1 MLSGEKLQLHLEKLF
16 PINRS
21 LTGKGNLQTLQYL
34 KQIVPSLSIQFAK
47 SGKRAFDWKVPNEW
61 EVNWAYVEDSKGNR
75 IVDFELQNL
84 SLVSYSE
91 SFEGWV
97 TRDEL
102 LSHIHTTDKF
112 SDAIPY
118 VTSYYESYWGFCVSQ
133 NLFSQ
138 LNDEMYF
145 VNISTRK
152 FKGKMHYGE
161 IYIPGKSKSEILIST
176 YICHPSLANNELSG
190 PLVSIALAEDLI
202 ANKYDLNKSYRFIF
216 VPETIGSLYFLS
228 RNLHKL
234 KKHVISVLV
243 LTCIGD
249 NRNWSFLKS
258 RYGDTIADKLARF
271 TFEEEKVSF
280 LEYDYLARGS
290 DERQFGSPGIDFP
303 VVSIMRSKYG
313 TFDEYH
319 TSKDNLE
326 LVNGK
331 NLYESAQFVSKLL
344 RNFDRNARPFVTV
357 KGEPFYKKRKMR
369 LQDFNNRELNV
380 RDSNLS
386 NFMAYCD
393 GKNDLVDICKIIK
406 IGFEEAYEYFTILKQ
421 EGLVQEI

>member
-1 MLSGEKLQLHLEKLF
+1 MLSVENLQLHLEKLF

-61 EVNWAYVEDSKGNR
+61 EVKWAYVEDSKGNR
-75 IVDFELQNL
+75 IIDFDLQNL

-102 LSHIHTTDKF
+102 LSHIHTTNKF

-118 VTSYYESYWGFCVSQ
+118 VTSYYESYWGFCISQ
-133 NLFSQ
+133 DLFSQ
-138 LNDEMYF
+138 LKDEKYF
-145 VNISTRK
+145 VSISTRK

-202 ANKYDLNKSYRFIF
+202 TNQYDLNRSYRFIF
-216 VPETIGSLYFLS
+216 VPETIGSLFFLS
-228 RNLHKL
+228 RNLKKL
-234 KKHVISVLV
+234 KKNVFSVLV

-258 RYGDTIADKLARF
+258 RYGDTVADKLARF
-271 TFEEEKVSF
+271 TFEDEKISF

-319 TSKDNLE
+319 TSRDNLD

-331 NLYESAQFVSKLL
+331 NLHESAQFVGKLL
-344 RNFDRNARPFVTV
+344 RNLDRNVRPLVTI

-386 NFMAYCD
+386 NFISYCD

-406 IGFEEAYEYFTILKQ
+406 IGFEEAYEYFTILKR
-421 EGLVQEI
+421 EGLIKEI